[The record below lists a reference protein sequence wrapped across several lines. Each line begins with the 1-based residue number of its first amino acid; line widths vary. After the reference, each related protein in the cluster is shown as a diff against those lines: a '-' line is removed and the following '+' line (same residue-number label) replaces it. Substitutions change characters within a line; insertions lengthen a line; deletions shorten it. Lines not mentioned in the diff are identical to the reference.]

1 MLIPQS
7 ESWIRNLSFLFLS
20 HSSSST
26 CLYFSFSFSPP
37 KEENPI
43 CSFLFKCEDPHT
55 APSHLGSLCLF
66 FLLPDSK
73 QENWSASSSTVLT
86 LPALLSLLREPDISF
101 FLSLSPRFP
110 LTFLGTVWSFYS
122 VFVVLVLSTL
132 WINANSCLWFLMLQ
146 KQNSR
151 DQAALSV

>member
-1 MLIPQS
+1 MLTPQS
-7 ESWIRNLSFLFLS
+7 ESWIRNLSFPFLS

-26 CLYFSFSFSPP
+26 CLYFSSSFSPP

-73 QENWSASSSTVLT
+73 QEDWSASSSTALT
-86 LPALLSLLREPDISF
+86 TEGARHIPFFVSQPKISPHF
-101 FLSLSPRFP
+101 FGHCLI
-110 LTFLGTVWSFYS
+110 FLFCICGPCS
-122 VFVVLVLSTL
+122 
-132 WINANSCLWFLMLQ
+132 
-146 KQNSR
+146 
-151 DQAALSV
+151 